1 VTEDRLRVW
10 AARFLAPL
18 AFAAAAIVLVLL
30 VQNGLSS
37 DGSDDGATTVA
48 TVPTSPVA
56 NGGTGTGSQ
65 PPPPQRRF
73 YRVRAGDTL
82 ESIADRFGTTTEELL
97 RLNPGVDP
105 LAINPGQRIR
115 VR

>member
-1 VTEDRLRVW
+1 VSEDRLRVW

-37 DGSDDGATTVA
+37 DGPDDGAPTVA
-48 TVPTSPVA
+48 TVPTNPVA
-56 NGGTGTGSQ
+56 NGGTGTGTQQTPS
-65 PPPPQRRF
+65 RSRF

-82 ESIADRFGTTTEELL
+82 ESIAVRFGTTTEELL

-105 LAINPGQRIR
+105 LAINPGERLR

>member
-1 VTEDRLRVW
+1 MSEDRLRVW

-37 DGSDDGATTVA
+37 DGPDDGAPTVA
-48 TVPTSPVA
+48 TVPTNPVA
-56 NGGTGTGSQ
+56 NGGTGTGTQQTPS
-65 PPPPQRRF
+65 RSRF

-82 ESIADRFGTTTEELL
+82 ESIAVRFGTTTEELL

-105 LAINPGQRIR
+105 LAINPGERLR